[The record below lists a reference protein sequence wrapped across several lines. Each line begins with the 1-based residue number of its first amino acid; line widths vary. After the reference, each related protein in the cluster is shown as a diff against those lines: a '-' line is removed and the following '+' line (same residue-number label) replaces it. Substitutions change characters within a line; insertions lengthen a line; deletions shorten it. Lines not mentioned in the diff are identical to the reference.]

1 MHGRKV
7 MSLYWKYIESHKN
20 FLVKK
25 NIMLDNKLLEIKKML
40 TALIKKIAN

>member
-25 NIMLDNKLLEIKKML
+25 IWIDLTDQKSCDINSIKHRGKLW
-40 TALIKKIAN
+40 